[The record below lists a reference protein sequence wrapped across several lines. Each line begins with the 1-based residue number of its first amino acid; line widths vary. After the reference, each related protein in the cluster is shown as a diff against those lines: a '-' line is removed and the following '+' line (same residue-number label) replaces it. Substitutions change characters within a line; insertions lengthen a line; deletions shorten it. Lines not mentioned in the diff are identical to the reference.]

1 MKSQTLNVF
10 ILNDDIKIADKLK
23 HFLEKRFGHM
33 MNVSLFFN
41 SESFF
46 NKLTSNVDLV
56 VVDDYL
62 YDSNT
67 KTNADVVDIVKR
79 VKAKCTTTEVV
90 VLSSDEDIETAVNAM
105 KVGAQG
111 FIPNQYGAW
120 SKLQSTIYNIA
131 AAPIRF
137 IVREFGVTKFVAI
150 FILTFLSVGA
160 AVLIAKWMGVF

>member
-1 MKSQTLNVF
+1 M
-10 ILNDDIKIADKLK
+10 
-23 HFLEKRFGHM
+23 
-33 MNVSLFFN
+33 
-41 SESFF
+41 
-46 NKLTSNVDLV
+46 V

-79 VKAKCTTTEVV
+79 VKQQCNTTEVV

-105 KVGAQG
+105 KVGAKG

-120 SKLQSTIYNIA
+120 SKLQRTVYHIA
-131 AAPIRF
+131 SFPIRF
-137 IVREFGVTKFVAI
+137 IVKEFGVTKFVAI
-150 FILTFLSVGA
+150 FIMTFLSVGA